1 MKRLRSPAATIEI
14 RRVLPF
20 FVLVVAGST
29 GCAAT
34 TSSAPATS
42 GPKQAV
48 ELGET
53 RIETLS
59 EAELE
64 KRFHEASD
72 RLLKDDFVASAE
84 QFDKIVAADP
94 TGRTAVPSLF
104 NAGIA
109 YHGMGKLETALQRF
123 ESSVQQGPEAPTT
136 KDAFLRIARIYGQ
149 MERWDD
155 LEKVSAN
162 ILARTDL
169 TALERIGALGSRG
182 LGLVELG
189 RVDEARTAVLQ
200 ARDEIEDRKLGM
212 SGVPPLELAQVSFAL
227 GEIRRLKG
235 EEIKFV
241 PFPVDFGAVLEDRCT
256 QLLDAQSA
264 YQDAMRSLD
273 AHWSAMAGFRVG
285 QLYHQLHK
293 DVMQVPV
300 PANAKTVRQ
309 KQLWE
314 GAMRM
319 RYRILLE
326 KGLKMMTATVDLGAR
341 TGESSA
347 WVSRAKEAKKELEVA
362 LAREKEALAKLPVT
376 EQELKDALEEL
387 RNQNPPKKP

>member
-1 MKRLRSPAATIEI
+1 MVGR
-14 RRVLPF
+14 
-20 FVLVVAGST
+20 
-29 GCAAT
+29 
-34 TSSAPATS
+34 SAPLVFIVASVLSGCIQTNAAQS
-42 GPKQAV
+42 GPSDPTKPTV
-48 ELGET
+48 LGEV

-64 KRFHEASD
+64 SRFHEASD
-72 RLLKDDFVASAE
+72 RLLKDDFSFAAE

-109 YHGMGKLETALQRF
+109 YHGQGKLETALERF
-123 ESSVQQGPEAPTT
+123 EASASQGPNAPTT
-136 KDAFLRIARIYGQ
+136 KDAWLRIARIHGQ
-149 MERWDD
+149 LERWED
-155 LEKVSAN
+155 LEKVATR
-162 ILARTDL
+162 ILERDDL
-169 TALERIGALGSRG
+169 TVLDRIGALGSKG
-182 LGLVELG
+182 LGLVEQG
-189 RVDEARTAVLQ
+189 RVEDATSPIYK
-200 ARDEIEDRKLGM
+200 ARDLIEDHRLGM
-212 SGVPPLELAQVSFAL
+212 AGTPPYELAQVSFAL
-227 GEIRRLKG
+227 GEIRRLKS
-235 EEIKFV
+235 ERIKFV
-241 PFPVDFGAVLEDRCT
+241 PFPPDFGGVLEDRCT

-293 DVMQVPV
+293 DVMQVPL
-300 PANAKTVRQ
+300 PENAKTVRQ

-347 WVSRAKEAKKELEVA
+347 WVSRAKASKKELEEA
-362 LAREKEALAKLPVT
+362 LLREKEAMKKLPVT
-376 EQELKDALEEL
+376 EEEIKEALEEL
-387 RNQNPPKKP
+387 RGPPPKP